1 MGANETDEVLDIDI
15 DKLLPLPIEEIEWP
29 EAVTYVEED
38 NRFKG
43 NDKFREINECAEIL
57 RKEEKQK
64 KKNEAVIT
72 CLKNEL
78 TLKCMGLIEKG
89 LLLGIDET
97 ENRSNRYERAF
108 EAMTQALLWA
118 IKVYCNR
125 DGRSDKTTFAALF
138 FGAYKRIKRLTPFAP
153 SEKDPS
159 YEKWQSETAKDII
172 ITLMNQYGL
181 NEFCLNGK
189 KIKLNSEKFKKILF
203 YSTTFCKALDS
214 LYDELEARNKI
225 QLREEEITKRIVY
238 FVELAF
244 GRQLSIDDLGTREP
258 QTPTPSYIID
268 DLAMIMLKAYSYI
281 KGNKQDQSEPYQRY
295 YALFYM
301 FMYDLFRPEVYHSQF
316 GYKNLWNQI
325 EADDQIFVKGLQEN
339 VQMQLMD
346 GSVEQRLL
354 HGKQELSRIIS
365 ELTLQKP
372 GTTIKKINKAEGQ
385 FKDIFKK
392 AAADLGFRFD

>member
-15 DKLLPLPIEEIEWP
+15 DKLLSLPIEEIEWP

-38 NRFKG
+38 KSFKE
-43 NDKFREINECAEIL
+43 NDKFREINECAKVL
-57 RKEEKQK
+57 RKEEKQNK
-64 KKNEAVIT
+64 RNEAAIT
-72 CLKNEL
+72 RLKNEL

-125 DGRSDKTTFAALF
+125 DGLSEKTTFAALF

-203 YSTTFCKALDS
+203 YSTTFYKALVS
-214 LYDELEARNKI
+214 LYDELAARKKI
-225 QLREEEITKRIVY
+225 QLREEEIAKRIVY

-244 GRQLSIDDLGTREP
+244 GRQLSIDDSGTKEP
-258 QTPTPSYIID
+258 QPSTPSYIID
-268 DLAMIMLKAYSYI
+268 DYAMIALKAYVYI
-281 KGNKQDQSEPYQRY
+281 KANKQNKAEPYQRY

-301 FMYDLFRPEVYHSQF
+301 FMHDLFKPDIYHSQL
-316 GYKNLWNQI
+316 GYKTLWNNL
-325 EADDQIFVKGLQEN
+325 EADDQKFVKGLQDN
-339 VQMQLMD
+339 VQMQLID
-346 GSVEQRLL
+346 GTVKQRLL

-372 GTTIKKINKAEGQ
+372 GTTIKKINKAEEQ

-392 AAADLGFRFD
+392 AAADLGIRID